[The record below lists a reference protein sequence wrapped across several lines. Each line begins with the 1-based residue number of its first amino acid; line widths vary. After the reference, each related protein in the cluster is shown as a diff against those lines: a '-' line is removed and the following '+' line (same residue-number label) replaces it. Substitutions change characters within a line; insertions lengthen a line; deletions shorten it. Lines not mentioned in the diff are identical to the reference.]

1 MGCGCGIPGRMGD
14 EVSRVLPLL
23 VALWSACSVARPP
36 GDHVIRWCE
45 SPRPEAQHEPNFHG
59 SMGVQ
64 YQLEGIVSREEIL
77 ELEAEFLGSV
87 ERVLGLAPDLV
98 VEACGKSTVLFSRC
112 EILLDGD
119 RLRGLN
125 FGRETFVFLRPGWKA
140 TLSHEWIHR
149 ILRASASGSYT
160 MVRARP

>member
-1 MGCGCGIPGRMGD
+1 
-14 EVSRVLPLL
+14 
-23 VALWSACSVARPP
+23 
-36 GDHVIRWCE
+36 
-45 SPRPEAQHEPNFHG
+45 
-59 SMGVQ
+59 MGVQ

-87 ERVLGLAPDLV
+87 ERVLGLTPDLV
-98 VEACGKSTVLFSRC
+98 VQACGESAVRFSRC

-140 TLSHEWIHR
+140 TLFHEWIHR